1 MPKVRRILPP
11 LLALCSLA
19 LLRTANAAEPL
30 LRVGVAAFDVTPNY
44 PVRLNG
50 YGFRRTESE
59 GVTHPIFAKALA
71 FADEKEGPAIIITTD
86 NLCVPD
92 GITKTVGER
101 LKKLGVKLE
110 RLSITATHTHT
121 APMLVDVAP
130 TIFGTNIPPEHW

>member
-92 GITKTVGER
+92 QITKAVAAR
-101 LKKLGVKLE
+101 LKDTVGVKLE
-110 RLSITATHTHT
+110 RLAITATHTHT
-121 APMLVDVAP
+121 APMLLNVAP
-130 TIFGTNIPPEHW
+130 TIFGTNIPPEH